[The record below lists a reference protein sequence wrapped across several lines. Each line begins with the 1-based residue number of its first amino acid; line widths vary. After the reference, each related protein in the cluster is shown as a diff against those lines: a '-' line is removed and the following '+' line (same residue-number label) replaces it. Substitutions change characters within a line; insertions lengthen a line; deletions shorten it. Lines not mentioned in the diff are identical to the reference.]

1 MEWQKHSN
9 GVVKMSVHDDCPE
22 CGSDLKIWRTWQWTS
37 STSNMNWG
45 SLGPVVPS
53 FDVQQCAHCDTWLL
67 NMMMLI
73 GGGGFNVAVDYD
85 PKYAEDWVKELN
97 LTKAMNGPPL

>member
-1 MEWQKHSN
+1 MEWRKHPN
-9 GVVKMSVHDDCPE
+9 GVIKISAHSECPE
-22 CGSDLKIWRTWQWTS
+22 CGEDRKIRRNWVWTS
-37 STSNMNWG
+37 GTGNMNWG

-53 FDVQQCAHCDTWLL
+53 FDLQQCASCDTWLL

-73 GGGGFNVAVDYD
+73 GGGGFNVAIDYD
-85 PKYAEDWVKELN
+85 PDTAEDWVKDLN